1 MEQDPEFLLLH
12 SINDLS
18 KQQTGISQRDLAR
31 AINLSLGMT
40 NALVKRLSQKGL
52 IMMQKVSARSMS
64 YVLTPEGLNELA
76 RRTYRYLKG
85 TMRKGVDYK
94 EAIVSIAEDAAK
106 RGVVRLA
113 LLGRS
118 DLDFII
124 EYAAHRAGLEY
135 LALESADDVPKDSF
149 VFVSEEFA
157 EAVPGDGESVARIR
171 ELLSGVR

>member
-18 KQQTGISQRDLAR
+18 KHQTGISQRDLAR

-85 TMRKGVDYK
+85 TMRK
-94 EAIVSIAEDAAK
+94 SSTT
-106 RGVVRLA
+106 RGDCLDRRGCREERRRPAPLA
-113 LLGRS
+113 R
-118 DLDFII
+118 
-124 EYAAHRAGLEY
+124 
-135 LALESADDVPKDSF
+135 
-149 VFVSEEFA
+149 EER
-157 EAVPGDGESVARIR
+157 P
-171 ELLSGVR
+171 